1 MCRLESDRHP
11 NSVRSLRRFPFFRAA
26 SRYKMRNATFD
37 VASLFKQKSKGGKKL
52 QPRNGGIPDGKERER
67 EREGA
72 INTDVKP
79 RTDRGL
85 SSCRESF
92 SNFATRAAQNI
103 YMYDAF
109 LRSAG
114 IVRNVDRRIKLP
126 TLRAKNECASSN
138 ARVENFYVSII
149 Y

>member
-1 MCRLESDRHP
+1 M
-11 NSVRSLRRFPFFRAA
+11 
-26 SRYKMRNATFD
+26 
-37 VASLFKQKSKGGKKL
+37 

-103 YMYDAF
+103 YMHDAF

-126 TLRAKNECASSN
+126 TLRAKNECAFVQRSSRKFL
-138 ARVENFYVSII
+138 RVDYLLMEIAGRRRRRSSWAATTRKFEAYANHMSRCQRSE
-149 Y
+149 